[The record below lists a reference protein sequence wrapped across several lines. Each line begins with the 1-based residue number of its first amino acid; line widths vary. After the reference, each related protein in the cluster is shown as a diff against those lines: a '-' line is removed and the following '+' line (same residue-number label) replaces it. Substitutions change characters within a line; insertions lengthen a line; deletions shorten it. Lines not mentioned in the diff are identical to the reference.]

1 VFSLV
6 KNQRGYEL
14 RVHDDAF
21 SVMCHAI
28 NDLDTMVRT
37 EAAALLRRFELVSEH
52 FLHQTLDKKLLAPMK
67 VKLIFGL

>member
-1 VFSLV
+1 MV
-6 KNQRGYEL
+6 KNQRGYEV

-28 NDLDTMVRT
+28 NDLETPVRT
-37 EAAALLRRFELVSEH
+37 EAATLLRNFENVSAP

-67 VKLIFGL
+67 VFII